1 MRPLLFCLAPLA
13 LAACSR
19 PAAPPSDPEPSSATV
34 AWITYACEDGR
45 TVKAEY
51 PDSRTAHVQVDG
63 ETYALK
69 VAVSGSGARYVGDG
83 LQWWTKGPEGML
95 APLKDGEKIAAAP
108 GVRCAP
114 PSDKPVAPPA
124 PGTPGGLPDDR
135 TPLDERPA
143 KAGSAQAA
151 ATVVETYYALVESGR
166 AAEAAKLRADGVVED
181 TRGLKTMS
189 ANVGAPGAVEGAAGS
204 LYVDVPVVVYG
215 RWENGA
221 EYHRSGKATLRRV
234 NDVPGSTPEQRAWR
248 IVKIELKP

>member
-1 MRPLLFCLAPLA
+1 MRLALLCLAPMA

-19 PAAPPSDPEPSSATV
+19 PAAAPSEPEPSTATV

-51 PDSRTAHVQVDG
+51 PDSGTAHVQVDG

-83 LQWWTKGPEGML
+83 LQWWTKGAEGML

-114 PSDKPVAPPA
+114 PSDAPVEPPA
-124 PGTPGGLPDDR
+124 PGTPGGLP
-135 TPLDERPA
+135 DERPA

-181 TRGLKTMS
+181 VTGLKTMS

-215 RWENGA
+215 RRENGA

-234 NDVPGSTPEQRAWR
+234 SDAPGSTAEQRAWR